1 MLNKSDEN
9 REEDVIE
16 DTVDTEP
23 IYFSLRSNT
32 ADQPNA
38 GPTFEDSDMLAA
50 ANYQAL
56 QEYAGYLDEPT
67 LEKEDDEVYTSL
79 SHYFHNIIYTINN
92 PFALLFLDCS
102 R

>member
-38 GPTFEDSDMLAA
+38 GPTFED
-50 ANYQAL
+50 
-56 QEYAGYLDEPT
+56 
-67 LEKEDDEVYTSL
+67 
-79 SHYFHNIIYTINN
+79 
-92 PFALLFLDCS
+92 
-102 R
+102 